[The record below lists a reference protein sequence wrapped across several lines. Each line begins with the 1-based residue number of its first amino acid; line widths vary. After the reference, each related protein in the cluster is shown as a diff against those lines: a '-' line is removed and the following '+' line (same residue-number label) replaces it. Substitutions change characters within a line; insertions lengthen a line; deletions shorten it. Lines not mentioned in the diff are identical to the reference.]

1 MIEPKVEV
9 IDGKE
14 FILSKFPAVAGR
26 EIIAKYPMSAIPIL
40 GDYEVNQE
48 TMLKLMGFVAVRIND
63 QELRLSTQS
72 LVDNHVPSWETLA
85 KIEMAMMEYNCS
97 FFQSGRISTF
107 LTDLEQMLPVWVSK
121 MLTAL
126 SQQLSQMEKPPLKNS
141 KKRTV

>member
-1 MIEPKVEV
+1 MIEAKVEV

-26 EIIAKYPMSAIPIL
+26 EIIAKYPMSAIPKL

-48 TMLKLMGFVAVRIND
+48 TMLKLMSFVAVKIND